1 MHAAFGC
8 PRHGNRAFRCGACG
22 AAMFRGVGRLWL
34 ADRLTVE
41 VEEGHDPEAFA
52 GALSL
57 LSGVEVDDRRV
68 SWSWRKGRLSGFGP
82 PAENSWGLAVF
93 QAKTGTRRQNHRFS
107 PPCPLG
113 RNNSSRLSWARRD
126 QRKRSRTTENVSTV
140 TSQGGVRPWGVA
152 PALVGYQSPG
162 RTPPARAGVARVR
175 ARANTTRDRCPCQPG
190 SARFKTPPTT
200 NVIERRGPISTRNL
214 QVGRSRRTSAG
225 RPGWPLACRRSL
237 QAREV
242 VGPWRQPVGCR
253 LCRLCPVLAPG
264 RLLSRCRRRRHAAVR
279 GARIRRAASHGPC
292 SMGALRWSVADG
304 RSSVLDRALNRPR
317 LVRGQGTGNALI
329 SPRCPL

>member
-1 MHAAFGC
+1 
-8 PRHGNRAFRCGACG
+8 
-22 AAMFRGVGRLWL
+22 MFRGVVRLWL

-93 QAKTGTRRQNHRFS
+93 QAKTETRRQNHRFS

-140 TSQGGVRPWGVA
+140 TSQGGVQAMG
-152 PALVGYQSPG
+152 
-162 RTPPARAGVARVR
+162 
-175 ARANTTRDRCPCQPG
+175 C
-190 SARFKTPPTT
+190 
-200 NVIERRGPISTRNL
+200 
-214 QVGRSRRTSAG
+214 
-225 RPGWPLACRRSL
+225 RPGFGGIPESGA
-237 QAREV
+237 
-242 VGPWRQPVGCR
+242 
-253 LCRLCPVLAPG
+253 
-264 RLLSRCRRRRHAAVR
+264 HAT
-279 GARIRRAASHGPC
+279 C
-292 SMGALRWSVADG
+292 
-304 RSSVLDRALNRPR
+304 
-317 LVRGQGTGNALI
+317 
-329 SPRCPL
+329 